1 VITRS
6 EEAVAREALHA
17 RVATFH
23 SKAKTVVLAVLGS
36 IVMLSAIG
44 FWIAGER
51 AALPTRQMPIA
62 FVVGVIFLALGA
74 TAIRRTQLRWLR
86 LEAVGNLRGVD
97 GVLKHLLRMTVIV
110 AALAEA
116 IAVLSLLV
124 GVLAGEQF
132 YVMVFGLVAIVVLL
146 SSYPRR
152 MAWERAAEYFA
163 SNAQS

>member
-1 VITRS
+1 MITRS

-17 RVATFH
+17 RVAVFH
-23 SKAKTVVLAVLGS
+23 SKAKTIVLAMMGS
-36 IVMLSAIG
+36 IVLLSAIG
-44 FWIAGER
+44 FWIAGSR
-51 AALPTRQMPIA
+51 TAPRTGQMPVA

-74 TAIRRTQLRWLR
+74 TAVRRTQLRWLR
-86 LEAVGNLRGVD
+86 LQAVGALRGVE

-116 IAVLSLLV
+116 IGVLSLLV
-124 GVLAGEQF
+124 GVIAGEQF
-132 YVMVFGLVAIVVLL
+132 YVLVFGLVATVVLL

-163 SNAQS
+163 SSAQS

>member
-1 VITRS
+1 MIMQS

-23 SKAKTVVLAVLGS
+23 SKAKTIVLAVAIS
-36 IVMLSAIG
+36 ILVLTAVG
-44 FWIAGER
+44 FWLAGVR
-51 AALPTRQMPIA
+51 TLARMGQMPVS

-86 LEAVGNLRGVD
+86 LQAVGTLRGVE

-116 IAVLSLLV
+116 IGVLALLV
-124 GVLAGEQF
+124 GIFAGEQF
-132 YVMVFGLVAIVVLL
+132 YVLIFGLVAMVVLL
-146 SSYPRR
+146 SSYPRLL
-152 MAWERAAEYFA
+152 AWERAAQYFA
-163 SNAQS
+163 SAEQK